1 MRKLAVFLTVIVC
14 VIGIAGC
21 AWGGVAVNAV
31 NFPDPV
37 FLEFVKMA
45 LDTGWTVYDSNGAP
59 YTVGADD
66 GILGEKEIEALTD
79 FEYKGITS
87 MKGIEY
93 FTALTKLYCVGFQL
107 TELDVSKNTALTT
120 LLGGWNQLTEL
131 DLSNNTALTYLDCAA
146 NSLGTLD
153 VSRNTALTELYCGGN
168 HLTELDLSNNTA
180 LTHLSCGSNQLTSL
194 DVSRNTALT
203 ELYCDG
209 QKRSGLKVKKTSEG
223 YYEIDMKDY
232 VSKLE
237 NIDADSFYGNNRKLK
252 PLSYDKK
259 TGIVTFS
266 DQVTVFHYDYIIHPK
281 YDNPQVR

>member
-120 LLGGWNQLTEL
+120 LLGGWNQLT
-131 DLSNNTALTYLDCAA
+131 A
-146 NSLGTLD
+146 
-153 VSRNTALTELYCGGN
+153 
-168 HLTELDLSNNTA
+168 LDLSNNTA

-203 ELYCDG
+203 ELSCCG